1 MHGQELGNYAYGLWP
16 MVIFDILVFLGFA
29 ISFVK
34 PKGGTEW
41 RTMGVFIGFMVA
53 LFTEMYGLPL
63 TIYFLTQW
71 LGTKYPVLHPFSH
84 PHGHLWLVLLG
95 LSNSGTAM
103 MVLHLISNGIIAFGF
118 YLLYKG
124 WTLIYHSEGKRLVTE
139 GIYARIR
146 HPQYDG
152 LFLITLG
159 LLIQWPTF
167 ITLLMWPV
175 LIFAYYRLARR
186 EERNVSQQ
194 FPAEYAAYKAK
205 VPAFF
210 PRFAKHE
217 SRKEQHV

>member
-1 MHGQELGNYAYGLWP
+1 
-16 MVIFDILVFLGFA
+16 MVIFNILLFLGFA

-41 RTMGVFIGFMVA
+41 RTMGIFIGFMVA

-63 TIYFLTQW
+63 TIYLLTQW

-95 LSNSGTAM
+95 LSNSPTAF
-103 MVLHLISNGIIAFGF
+103 VLLHLISNGIIFFGF

-124 WTLIYHSEGKRLVTE
+124 WKLIYQSEGKRLVTE
-139 GIYARIR
+139 GIYAHIR

-159 LLIQWPTF
+159 LLIQWPTL
-167 ITLLMWPV
+167 ITLLMWPF
-175 LIFAYYRLARR
+175 LIYAYYRLARR
-186 EERNVSQQ
+186 EEREVSRQ
-194 FPAEYAAYKAK
+194 FPMEYAAYKAK

-210 PRFAKHE
+210 PRFSKHE
-217 SRKEQHV
+217 TRKEQHA